1 MTARMKI
8 KKQTGFTLIELLV
21 VIAIIAILAAMLLPA
36 LAGAKRKALRT
47 QCVSNMRQVY
57 VACAVYA
64 GDYTDWYPIWYDSSG
79 HPLNELHA
87 EDYASFVIG
96 PQSPGLNKVE
106 PPSTSDELNNLG
118 HVYALNLIGSG
129 KVLYC
134 PCFSSMNTR
143 AIDAYST
150 PSFMSTDGS
159 QGVVKSTILFN
170 PRVVNAAGYQA
181 GSSSDP
187 ASLRAYQKTSS
198 VRKTDVFATDF
209 MDTLGNAGMQYNATY
224 FAHWPS
230 KGWVTLFTDG
240 SAQFVNSPA
249 AFAIAMTNS
258 FVTGQTLS
266 SCVDYD
272 TIFTDL
278 VSSQ

>member
-1 MTARMKI
+1 MMTVRMKT
-8 KKQTGFTLIELLV
+8 KRQTGFTLIELLV

-57 VACAVYA
+57 VACAIYA
-64 GDYTDWYPIWYDSSG
+64 GDYTDWYPIWYDSKG

-96 PQSPGLNKVE
+96 PSSPGVNKAE

-134 PCFSSMNTR
+134 PCFSSINSR

-150 PSFMSTDGS
+150 PSFMSTDAS

-170 PRVVNAAGYQA
+170 PRVVNATGYT
-181 GSSSDP
+181 GLSSDAP
-187 ASLRAYQKTSS
+187 TLRAYQKTSD
-198 VRKTDVFATDF
+198 VRKTDVFSTDF

-240 SAQFVNSPA
+240 SAQFVYSPA
-249 AFAIAMTNS
+249 AFAIATTNS
-258 FVTGQTLS
+258 FVTGQTLQS
-266 SCVDYD
+266 TVDYD